1 MERIN
6 SISKHITNNKTKAG
20 PTVKSPDDV
29 VLCCA
34 VRTPLTKSKRGPL
47 KDTPPE
53 LLLLPLFKAIIER
66 TKLDPKHIED
76 VCIGNVLQSGAG
88 VYTSRISQYLA
99 GWPDQI
105 TTVAVNRLCSSG
117 LEAITVI
124 AGKIKAGTIDIGIG
138 GGVENMSM
146 YDMQSSVN
154 PDVLS
159 DEIFEVEN
167 ARNCLLPMGITSE
180 VILIFFS
187 FYLLFFNIFCSFF

>member
-1 MERIN
+1 MERIH
-6 SISKHITNNKTKAG
+6 SVSKHIANKTKAG
-20 PTVKSPDDV
+20 PTPKLPNDV
-29 VLCCA
+29 VICCA

-47 KDTPPE
+47 KDTAPE
-53 LLLLPLFKAIIER
+53 LLLLPLFQAIVER
-66 TKLDPKHIED
+66 TKIDPKHIQD

-105 TTVAVNRLCSSG
+105 CTVAVNRLCSSG
-117 LEAITVI
+117 LEAVANL
-124 AGKIKAGTIDIGIG
+124 AGKIASGVIDVGVA

-159 DEIFEVEN
+159 DEIFECEG
-167 ARNCLLPMGITSE
+167 ARNCLLPMGQTSE
-180 VILIFFS
+180 VLLLVFS
-187 FYLLFFNIFCSFF
+187 FY